1 MESVSLYRKYRPQ
14 DWKDV
19 LGQEHIVKVLDG
31 SIKNGKIAHA
41 YLFSGSRGTGKTSV
55 ARIFARALGT
65 SSNDLYEI
73 DAASNRGVDD
83 VRELRDGVRTLPLD
97 SKYKIY
103 ILDEVH
109 MLTKEAFNALL
120 KTLEEPP
127 AHAIFI
133 LATTE
138 LQKVPETI
146 RSRCQTFEFKR
157 PTRDVLKT
165 LVIDT
170 AKKEKKKITAESA
183 EMIALLGDGSFRDT
197 YGILQKVV
205 SYSKD
210 EKIDPDEV
218 LTVTGA
224 PSVSLVREFLDCIAR
239 KELSMCLVSLR
250 TAEESGGEAY
260 LFLKIVLMKIRTA
273 LLIRYAPALR
283 KTLEA
288 ELGESEY
295 EYLKKMEESAGKTLS
310 SKLLEYLLEAETKIK
325 FSPIPTLPIES
336 ALVKYFEEE

>member
-165 LVIDT
+165 LVMET

-224 PSVSLVREFLDCIAR
+224 PSVSLVREFLDGIAR

-250 TAEESGGEAY
+250 TAEESGGEVY

-273 LLIRYAPALR
+273 LLIRYAPPLR

-295 EYLKKMEESAGKTLS
+295 EYLKKMEESAGKILS

-336 ALVKYFEEE
+336 ALVKYFEE